1 MPRNSSTQRSA
12 AKGQTRDLKRKIRVV
27 LGALLAL
34 NLIAAGLVLFP
45 PGGSADDLEREFA
58 ALQSQIMQKRT
69 LLEHSRLNV
78 AAIEKARGEGDH
90 FLNDYFLSRR
100 IADSTLLSEL
110 NAAASKAQIK
120 ARDSAQTTEY
130 IEGSDS
136 LSMMTISANYEGTYR
151 NLLNF
156 IGEVDHSDRLLI
168 IESMSAAPQQG
179 SNILTVSMKIDA
191 FIRDDARD
199 ASPASG
205 RETARTVAVVGAPDD
220 ASEKVAK

>member
-1 MPRNSSTQRSA
+1 M
-12 AKGQTRDLKRKIRVV
+12 
-27 LGALLAL
+27 GALLAL

-58 ALQSQIMQKRT
+58 SLQTQIMQKRA

-78 AAIEKARGEGDH
+78 AAVEKAREEGDSFWTH
-90 FLNDYFLSRR
+90 YFLSRR
-100 IADSTLLSEL
+100 TADSTLLSAL
-110 NAAASKAQIK
+110 TDAATKAQIK
-120 ARDSAQTTEY
+120 ERDRAQTTEF

-136 LSMMTISANYEGTYR
+136 LSMMTITANYEGTYR

-156 IGEVDHSDRLLI
+156 ISELDHSQQLLI

-191 FIRDDARD
+191 FIRDESAE
-199 ASPASG
+199 PG
-205 RETARTVAVVGAPDD
+205 LETAQTAALQGGAR
-220 ASEKVAK
+220 